1 MLLNSEK
8 AGKLVICTDNN
19 IHVHH
24 LVQVVVN
31 YENRAN
37 DLPLVQGATA
47 PLLSL
52 PSTYA
57 TL

>member
-1 MLLNSEK
+1 MLLSPAK
-8 AGKLVICTDNN
+8 ARKLRICTDNN

-37 DLPLVQGATA
+37 DLPLVQGAIA
-47 PLLSL
+47 PLLLL

>member
-8 AGKLVICTDNN
+8 ARKLRICTDNN

-31 YENRAN
+31 YEKRTN
-37 DLPLVQGATA
+37 DLPLVQEATA
-47 PLLSL
+47 PLLLL

-57 TL
+57 IL

>member
-8 AGKLVICTDNN
+8 AGKLGICTDNN

-24 LVQVVVN
+24 LLQVVVN

-47 PLLSL
+47 PLLLL

-57 TL
+57 IL